1 MKYDQLQILSDVVAK
16 EVTVLKV
23 DAPGSEGRGWK
34 RTHAEIGTSE
44 LPSGW
49 RQKVADGAKYILKE
63 TWVRAGYK
71 SLICVTVRFCS
82 LRLHLRFRQVKAN
95 DPLLAGVCA
104 SVLFNVCLL
113 SHTGLVCLPGLG
125 TTTPKSGP
133 WCTRMAAGLSNLKLG
148 QEVLTTMRGTG
159 RAPFRA
165 GFARPRFGRSG
176 RALSFVCKERGY
188 V

>member
-104 SVLFNVCLL
+104 SVLFNVFCFRTQG
-113 SHTGLVCLPGLG
+113 SCVCP
-125 TTTPKSGP
+125 
-133 WCTRMAAGLSNLKLG
+133 A
-148 QEVLTTMRGTG
+148 
-159 RAPFRA
+159 
-165 GFARPRFGRSG
+165 
-176 RALSFVCKERGY
+176 
-188 V
+188 

>member
-49 RQKVADGAKYILKE
+49 RQKVADGTKYILKE
-63 TWVRAGYK
+63 TWVRVGYK
-71 SLICVTVRFCS
+71 FLICLTVRFCS

-95 DPLLAGVCA
+95 DPLLAGA
-104 SVLFNVCLL
+104 LRTRSLQYFRFR
-113 SHTGLVCLPGLG
+113 TQGL
-125 TTTPKSGP
+125 
-133 WCTRMAAGLSNLKLG
+133 
-148 QEVLTTMRGTG
+148 
-159 RAPFRA
+159 
-165 GFARPRFGRSG
+165 
-176 RALSFVCKERGY
+176 FVCSA
-188 V
+188 

>member
-1 MKYDQLQILSDVVAK
+1 MKYDQLQILSDVVPK

-95 DPLLAGVCA
+95 DPHYDAKVWPVVHPYGSGSLKSEVGAGGA
-104 SVLFNVCLL
+104 NNYA
-113 SHTGLVCLPGLG
+113 
-125 TTTPKSGP
+125 
-133 WCTRMAAGLSNLKLG
+133 RN
-148 QEVLTTMRGTG
+148 
-159 RAPFRA
+159 RACSIQSWFRKTA
-165 GFARPRFGRSG
+165 LWAFWPRS
-176 RALSFVCKERGY
+176 
-188 V
+188 